1 MFRDNIYA
9 PIEKGDIVIE
19 KIEIQK
25 DKMYTISDDAKVR
38 SMPISKTNI
47 QKIKIQ
53 NELDHYQNFLHR
65 TDILKRTSV
74 QEEKIAR
81 KKKWI
86 GRIVAI
92 LGTAMMF
99 AVNMTML
106 PLSPLASNVAL
117 ISWLVSFVGGV
128 IFSEYAKKEQED
140 ALEQIDI
147 LERFNLELQQRL
159 KSDAKKLDLLN
170 LYPQEN
176 KQQDMNME
184 QRISYENRVN
194 RQLQDQYQQLR
205 DELITMC
212 EQVEQEYHQDKIKI
226 YTR

>member
-1 MFRDNIYA
+1 M
-9 PIEKGDIVIE
+9 IE

-106 PLSPLASNVAL
+106 PLSP
-117 ISWLVSFVGGV
+117 
-128 IFSEYAKKEQED
+128 
-140 ALEQIDI
+140 
-147 LERFNLELQQRL
+147 
-159 KSDAKKLDLLN
+159 KSDRSHVVL
-170 LYPQEN
+170 
-176 KQQDMNME
+176 
-184 QRISYENRVN
+184 
-194 RQLQDQYQQLR
+194 
-205 DELITMC
+205 
-212 EQVEQEYHQDKIKI
+212 
-226 YTR
+226 